1 MSTNFVLKI
10 YEELMRKIIQIS
22 CPSDEDSSSV
32 YVLCNDGTV
41 WKLKWDLIEQKEE
54 WIELKKIPQ
63 DE

>member
-1 MSTNFVLKI
+1 
-10 YEELMRKIIQIS
+10 MRKIIQIS